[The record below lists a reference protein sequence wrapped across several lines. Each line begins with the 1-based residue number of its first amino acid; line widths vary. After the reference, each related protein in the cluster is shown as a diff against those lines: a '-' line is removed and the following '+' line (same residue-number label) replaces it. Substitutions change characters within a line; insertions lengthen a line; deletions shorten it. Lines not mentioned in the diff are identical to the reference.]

1 LLALNRATE
10 LDGTE
15 LVIPIVFTKH
25 LFVVIKPAGR
35 ENTVHVMV
43 LDAQA
48 GGLLPGLVLVRD
60 AIIDSLE

>member
-1 LLALNRATE
+1 LFALNRATE
-10 LDGTE
+10 LDGTQ
-15 LVIPIVFTKH
+15 LVIPIFFTKD
-25 LFVVIKPAGR
+25 LLVAVMPAWR
-35 ENTVHVMV
+35 ENTVHVTV